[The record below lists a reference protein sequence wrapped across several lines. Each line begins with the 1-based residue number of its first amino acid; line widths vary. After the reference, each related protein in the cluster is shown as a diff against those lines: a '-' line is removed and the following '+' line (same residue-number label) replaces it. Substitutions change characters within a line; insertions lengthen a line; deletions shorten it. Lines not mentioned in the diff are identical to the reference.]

1 MEVKGQYIIYVT
13 KLWGLYKGLCIESM
27 RRITRVE
34 VQMNYLAVIQNLQH
48 GNNVRVMDYEENQ
61 RGNTVRLGAEDHI
74 CVSRS

>member
-1 MEVKGQYIIYVT
+1 
-13 KLWGLYKGLCIESM
+13 M

-48 GNNVRVMDYEENQ
+48 GNKVRVMDYEENQ